1 MLLAV
6 DVSNT
11 NIKFGL
17 YQKAEM
23 KHHWVVSTARQRTSD
38 EYAMVLNDLA
48 RHAGYELADIDDI
61 ILSSVVPPLTPV
73 FQELALRYCGKEAL
87 LIDHSLDLGIKL
99 LIDNPWELG
108 SDRIVTALAA
118 HHLYGGPAIIIAFS
132 TATTFDVISPEGDFL
147 GGAIAPG
154 LVISA
159 EALSSAASRLFRIDL
174 TPPRS
179 ALGKNTVENMQSGII
194 YGHVGLVQGLIKRL
208 RGEIPGVD
216 NEGEVKVIAHGGLAQ
231 LMAPIIPEIQ
241 HVNQYLPLEGLRLAY
256 EKLRGGKVHIVFMY
270 AKLDGKNRL
279 CRRVEWQRP
288 TFPRGYPRSIIGAGR
303 LNCRVRDGNGCF
315 PSAIATTPPACKSGW
330 FLPWWR

>member
-1 MLLAV
+1 MLLAI

-17 YQKAEM
+17 YQNGEM
-23 KHHWVVSTARQRTSD
+23 RHHWVVSTARQRTSD
-38 EYAMVLNDLA
+38 EYAMVLSELA
-48 RHAGYELADIDDI
+48 RHAGYRLSDIDDI

-87 LIDHSLDLGIKL
+87 LIDHTLDLGLRL

-132 TATTFDVISPEGDFL
+132 TATTFDVISPQGDFL

-174 TPPRS
+174 NPPRS

-194 YGHVGLVQGLIKRL
+194 YGHVGLVQGLINRL
-208 RGEIPGVD
+208 RQEIPGVND
-216 NEGEVKVIAHGGLAQ
+216 EGEVKVIAHGGLAQ
-231 LMAPIIPEIQ
+231 LMAPLIPEIQ
-241 HVNQYLPLEGLRLAY
+241 HINQYLPLEGLRLAY
-256 EKLRGGKVHIVFMY
+256 EKV
-270 AKLDGKNRL
+270 
-279 CRRVEWQRP
+279 RR
-288 TFPRGYPRSIIGAGR
+288 
-303 LNCRVRDGNGCF
+303 
-315 PSAIATTPPACKSGW
+315 
-330 FLPWWR
+330 